1 MTSQAFMAQLTIGLI
16 SGCFYAMLSL
26 GLAIIFGLLNIINFA
41 HGAQFMMAAFLT
53 WIGLTQLGPW
63 LGRPDLQVGFWWALL
78 LAPFLV
84 GLVGMAIERVF
95 LRRLYHLDHLYG
107 LLLTFG
113 FALVMEG
120 LFRYGFG
127 VSGQG
132 YEPPE
137 VLQGPVDLGFMLL
150 PKYRVFVVVASLLV
164 CLGTWYLFLQGIP
177 RGTLLGLVDLSSDTA
192 MYYLTT
198 ALFAAG
204 FLLVYRIIH
213 SPFGQVLQAVRDNE
227 PRTTSL
233 GYDTD
238 RFRLLAFV
246 LSASI
251 AGYAGA
257 MKALVFQ
264 LVSLN
269 DVSLHTSTEAVLMT
283 LLGGVG
289 TIFGPLLGAALVVG
303 LNNYLATIG
312 DLVTVVIGLI
322 FILCVSF
329 FRRGV
334 VGEWLEFRRRAA
346 PEQAGDA
353 RSAVAV
359 TKPA

>member
-1 MTSQAFMAQLTIGLI
+1 MAVNLKVFFVLIALALLVPLVPGLI
-16 SGCFYAMLSL
+16 YPIFVMKVMCYGLFACAFNLLLGFTGLVSFAHAAFLGSAGYVTGALMIRFGGHPLGMIAAFVAGVAAAALV
-26 GLAIIFGLLNIINFA
+26 GLAIGGLAVRRRGIYFSMITLALSQIVYFLA
-41 HGAQFMMAAFLT
+41 VQFRWT
-53 WIGLTQLGPW
+53 GGED
-63 LGRPDLQVGFWWALL
+63 G
-78 LAPFLV
+78 
-84 GLVGMAIERVF
+84 
-95 LRRLYHLDHLYG
+95 
-107 LLLTFG
+107 
-113 FALVMEG
+113 
-120 LFRYGFG
+120 
-127 VSGQG
+127 
-132 YEPPE
+132 
-137 VLQGPVDLGFMLL
+137 
-150 PKYRVFVVVASLLV
+150 
-164 CLGTWYLFLQGIP
+164 LQGIP

-192 MYYLTT
+192 MYYVTT

-204 FLLVYRIIH
+204 FLFVYRVIH

-246 LSASI
+246 LSASV

-289 TIFGPLLGAALVVG
+289 TIFGPLVGAALVVG

-329 FRRGV
+329 FRRGF
-334 VGEWLEFRRRAA
+334 VGEWLEFRRRVA
-346 PEQAGDA
+346 PEQGSDT
-353 RSAVAV
+353 RSADAV
-359 TKPA
+359 TRPA

>member
-1 MTSQAFMAQLTIGLI
+1 M
-16 SGCFYAMLSL
+16 
-26 GLAIIFGLLNIINFA
+26 
-41 HGAQFMMAAFLT
+41 
-53 WIGLTQLGPW
+53 
-63 LGRPDLQVGFWWALL
+63 
-78 LAPFLV
+78 
-84 GLVGMAIERVF
+84 
-95 LRRLYHLDHLYG
+95 
-107 LLLTFG
+107 
-113 FALVMEG
+113 
-120 LFRYGFG
+120 
-127 VSGQG
+127 
-132 YEPPE
+132 
-137 VLQGPVDLGFMLL
+137 
-150 PKYRVFVVVASLLV
+150 
-164 CLGTWYLFLQGIP
+164 
-177 RGTLLGLVDLSSDTA
+177 
-192 MYYLTT
+192 
-198 ALFAAG
+198 FAAG

-246 LSASI
+246 LSAAI

-346 PEQAGDA
+346 PVQGEARPADA
-353 RSAVAV
+353 M